1 MKPRIAIIDY
11 GMGNLRS
18 VQKAIERVGYDAEI
32 TQDPKVIRDATHVV
46 VPGQG
51 AFCDAKRC
59 LEEHHMTEEVIRA
72 IQSGKPFLGI
82 CLGMQMLLTVSY
94 ENGVYEGM
102 NIIPGK
108 VIRFEGSMKI
118 PHIGWNQLIIKKT
131 GTVVEGI
138 SEGAY
143 AYFDHSYY
151 VAPEDSSVIGITT
164 DYEGIEFTS
173 MIWKD
178 NIIATQ
184 FHPEKSQKVGLQILT
199 NFGKMS

>member
-1 MKPRIAIIDY
+1 MKPKIAIVDY

-18 VQKAIERVGYDAEI
+18 VEKAIQRVGYDAEI
-32 TQDPKVIRDATHVV
+32 TQSPQKIKDATHVV

-59 LEEHHMTEEVIRA
+59 LEENKLTGEVVKA
-72 IQSGKPFLGI
+72 IESGKPFLGI
-82 CLGMQMLLTVSY
+82 CLGLQLLMTTSY
-94 ENGVYEGM
+94 ENGTYEGL
-102 NIIPGK
+102 NIIPGD
-108 VIRFEGSMKI
+108 VVRFQGNIKI
-118 PHIGWNQLIIKKT
+118 PHIGWNQLVLKKS
-131 GTVVEGI
+131 GVILEGI
-138 SEGAY
+138 ANDNY

-151 VAPEDSSVIGITT
+151 VRPKDTSVVAVTT
-164 DYEGIEFTS
+164 DYGGEYTS

-199 NFGKMS
+199 NFGKMK

>member
-18 VQKAIERVGYDAEI
+18 VQKAIERVGYDGEI
-32 TQDPKVIRDATHVV
+32 TQDPKVIREATHVV

-151 VAPEDSSVIGITT
+151 VAPEDPSVIGITT
-164 DYEGIEFTS
+164 DYEGVEFTS

>member
-1 MKPRIAIIDY
+1 MKPRIAIVDY

-32 TQDPKVIRDATHVV
+32 TQVPQKIRDATHVV

-59 LEEHHMTEEVIRA
+59 LEENKLTGEVIKA
-72 IQSGKPFLGI
+72 IESGKPFLGI
-82 CLGMQMLLTVSY
+82 CLGLQLLMTTSY
-94 ENGVYEGM
+94 ENGTYAGL
-102 NIIPGK
+102 NIIPGD
-108 VIRFEGSMKI
+108 VVRFIGKMKI
-118 PHIGWNQLIIKKT
+118 PHIGWNQLILKKQ
-131 GTVVEGI
+131 GVIMEGI
-138 SEGAY
+138 SNNNY

-151 VAPEDSSVIGITT
+151 VRPQDTSVIAITT
-164 DYEGIEFTS
+164 DYGGEYTS
-173 MIWKD
+173 MIWKE

-199 NFGKMS
+199 NFGKLQ

>member
-1 MKPRIAIIDY
+1 MTPRIAIVDY

-18 VQKAIERVGYDAEI
+18 VQKAIERVGYFAEI
-32 TQDPKVIRDATHVV
+32 TQNPQKIRDATHVV

-59 LEEHHMTEEVIRA
+59 LEKNKLIGAVIKA
-72 IQSGKPFLGI
+72 IESGKPFLGI
-82 CLGMQMLLTVSY
+82 CLGLQLLMTTSF
-94 ENGVYEGM
+94 ENGNHKGL
-102 NIIPGK
+102 NIIPGA
-108 VIRFEGSMKI
+108 VIRFNGNMKI
-118 PHIGWNQLIIKKT
+118 PHIGWNQLILKKS
-131 GTVVEGI
+131 GIIFEGLANN
-138 SEGAY
+138 SY

-151 VAPEDSSVIGITT
+151 VRPNDPSVIAITT
-164 DYEGIEFTS
+164 DYGGEFTS

-199 NFGKMS
+199 NFGQMI

>member
-1 MKPRIAIIDY
+1 MTPQIAIVDY

-18 VQKAIERVGYDAEI
+18 VQKAIERVGYIADI
-32 TQDPKVIRDATHVV
+32 TQDPQKIRNATHVV

-59 LEEHHMTEEVIRA
+59 LEENKLTGEVVKA

-82 CLGMQMLLTVSY
+82 CLGLQLLFSKSY
-94 ENGVYEGM
+94 ENGVHDGLHIIEGD
-102 NIIPGK
+102 
-108 VIRFEGSMKI
+108 VIRFEGNMKI
-118 PHIGWNQLIIKKT
+118 PHIGWNQLILKKN
-131 GTVVEGI
+131 GI
-138 SEGAY
+138 IFDGIANNSY

-151 VAPEDSSVIGITT
+151 VRPKDPSVIAIKT
-164 DYEGIEFTS
+164 DYGTEFTS

-184 FHPEKSQKVGLQILT
+184 FHPEKSQKVGLQILS
-199 NFGKMS
+199 NFGKMN

>member
-151 VAPEDSSVIGITT
+151 VAPEDPSVIGITT
-164 DYEGIEFTS
+164 DYEGVEFTS
-173 MIWKD
+173 MILKD

>member
-18 VQKAIERVGYDAEI
+18 VQKAIERVGYDAQI
-32 TQDPKVIRDATHVV
+32 TQNPQVIRDATHVV

-59 LEEHHMTEEVIRA
+59 LEEHQMTGEVVRA
-72 IQSGKPFLGI
+72 IESGKPFLGI

-94 ENGVYEGM
+94 ENGVFDGM

-108 VIRFEGSMKI
+108 VIRFQGDMKI
-118 PHIGWNQLIIKKT
+118 PHIGWNQLILKKT
-131 GTVVEGI
+131 GAIFEGI
-138 SEGAY
+138 TEGSY

-151 VAPEDSSVIGITT
+151 AAPEDSSVIGTT
-164 DYEGIEFTS
+164 TNYGSEFTS

>member
-1 MKPRIAIIDY
+1 MKPKIAIVDY

-18 VQKAIERVGYDAEI
+18 VEKAIQRVGYDAEI
-32 TQDPKVIRDATHVV
+32 TQDPQKIRDATHVV

-59 LEEHHMTEEVIRA
+59 LEENKLTGEVVKA
-72 IQSGKPFLGI
+72 IESGKPFLGI
-82 CLGMQMLLTVSY
+82 CLGLQLLMTTSY
-94 ENGVYEGM
+94 ENGTYEGLD
-102 NIIPGK
+102 IIPGD
-108 VIRFEGSMKI
+108 VIRFQGNIKI
-118 PHIGWNQLIIKKT
+118 PHIGWNQLILKKS
-131 GTVVEGI
+131 GVILEGI
-138 SEGAY
+138 ANDNY

-151 VAPEDSSVIGITT
+151 VRPQDTSVVAITT
-164 DYEGIEFTS
+164 DYGGEYTS

-199 NFGKMS
+199 NFGKMK